1 MPKPIWS
8 VAALALVSPLLA
20 ITSGIA
26 SEGAVAA
33 ETTTVRIATFNV
45 QVRRPVSDFSAGVL
59 PLLDRAD
66 IIGLQEVDTYD
77 KEEVLRSA
85 ADAGWSYYRARPGLQ
100 EPVLWRTDRFTFAG
114 GRIAT
119 VSAAGYIGNEV
130 PNMKAYQHAR
140 TVTVVR
146 LIDNVTG
153 RRLSVIDAHLV
164 SGAIRGGRPWVGR
177 PKLFRL
183 YREGLVNL
191 MHQVITERAWGRVYA
206 LGDFNAGW
214 VADRKYLRKK
224 LPIRTMAGLS
234 MTSMW
239 AWSRPTNGLGTHN
252 DALIDQIFTTN
263 RPTSARVQFDL
274 SGHSDHRP
282 AIASYAAP

>member
-1 MPKPIWS
+1 MT
-8 VAALALVSPLLA
+8 LAIISPLLA
-20 ITSGIA
+20 LGGGAASG
-26 SEGAVAA
+26 GAVAA
-33 ETTTVRIATFNV
+33 ETAAIRVATFNV

-59 PLLDRAD
+59 PLLDRSD

-77 KEEVLRSA
+77 KEQVLQSA
-85 ADAGWSYYRARPGLQ
+85 ASSGWSYFRARPGLQ

-119 VSAAGYIGNEV
+119 VSTAGYIGNEV
-130 PNMKAYQHAR
+130 PNMKSYQHAR

-146 LIDNVTG
+146 LVDKVTG
-153 RRLSVIDAHLV
+153 RHLSVVNAHLI

-177 PKLFRL
+177 PKLFRI
-183 YREGLVNL
+183 YRQGLVGL
-191 MHQVITERAWGRVYA
+191 MGQVVAERAWGRVYA

-214 VADRKYLRKK
+214 VADRKFLRRK
-224 LPIRTMAGLS
+224 LPLRTMFGLS

-239 AWSRPTNGLGTHN
+239 AWSRPSNGLGTHN

-274 SGHSDHRP
+274 AGHSDHLP
-282 AIASYAAP
+282 AIASYATP